1 MAVETA
7 ETPGFLGQARALESA
22 CHPGNPTGTTGCST
36 WPRAYYGNGCFVF
49 VMYVSERYAAAV
61 PIVIFK
67 KNVPKLTESVPN
79 TQTHP
84 PTKLTLSGLGRGT
97 GVIWVGGF
105 LAVGADQLILVG
117 LDGESPQGA
126 QLGWL
131 GK

>member
-1 MAVETA
+1 MF
-7 ETPGFLGQARALESA
+7 GF
-22 CHPGNPTGTTGCST
+22 
-36 WPRAYYGNGCFVF
+36 
-49 VMYVSERYAAAV
+49 
-61 PIVIFK
+61 
-67 KNVPKLTESVPN
+67 
-79 TQTHP
+79 
-84 PTKLTLSGLGRGT
+84 GLGRGT

>member
-1 MAVETA
+1 
-7 ETPGFLGQARALESA
+7 
-22 CHPGNPTGTTGCST
+22 
-36 WPRAYYGNGCFVF
+36 
-49 VMYVSERYAAAV
+49 MYVSERYAAAV

-97 GVIWVGGF
+97 GVIRVGGF
-105 LAVGADQLILVG
+105 LAVGANQLILVG